1 MRRTNFCLL
10 LFVLPALLNFLVFRY
25 LPIAWAVRA
34 SLYDYSLLT
43 GFGKFLGIANYQEL
57 LSDATFL
64 RSLWVSLRFFLLYVP
79 MVVIGSLFLGSLV
92 NQPRGSVTVLRAII
106 FIPVVTSFVV
116 VSMIWG
122 MMLNKDVGIVN
133 GLLSTFGIER
143 VAFLLNA
150 KTALPSI
157 VGITAWKN
165 LGYSVIVVVAGLRG
179 IDDSYYECA
188 KLEGASR
195 FRTFRQITVPMIHR
209 QIMFISIWA
218 TIQSFQAF
226 VPVQTLTQGGPA
238 RSTNL
243 TVYHL
248 YNIGFNFGRMGYA
261 TSMAMVMVIL
271 LLFISV
277 GQMRLLRRQES

>member
-1 MRRTNFCLL
+1 MRRANVWLL
-10 LFVLPALLNFLVFRY
+10 LFVVPALLNFLVFRY
-25 LPIAWAVRA
+25 LPIAWAIRA

-43 GFGKFLGIANYQEL
+43 GFGAFLGIANYREL
-57 LSDATFL
+57 LSDTTFL
-64 RSLWVSLRFFLLYVP
+64 RSLWVSLQFFLLYVP
-79 MVVIGSLFLGSLV
+79 LVVVGSLLLGSLV
-92 NQPRGSVTVLRAII
+92 NQPRGSVAVLRAII

-122 MMLNKDVGIVN
+122 MMLNKEVGIIN
-133 GLLSTFGIER
+133 GVLSTFGIER
-143 VAFLLNA
+143 IAFLLNP

-157 VGITAWKN
+157 VGITAWKH
-165 LGYSVIVVVAGLRG
+165 LGYSVIVIVAGLCG
-179 IDDSYYECA
+179 IDAAYYECA
-188 KLEGASR
+188 DLDGASR
-195 FRTFRQITVPMIHR
+195 FQKFRRITIPMIHR

-261 TSMAMVMVIL
+261 TSMAMVMVVL
-271 LLFISV
+271 LLLISV
-277 GQMRLLRRQES
+277 GQMRLLRRDD